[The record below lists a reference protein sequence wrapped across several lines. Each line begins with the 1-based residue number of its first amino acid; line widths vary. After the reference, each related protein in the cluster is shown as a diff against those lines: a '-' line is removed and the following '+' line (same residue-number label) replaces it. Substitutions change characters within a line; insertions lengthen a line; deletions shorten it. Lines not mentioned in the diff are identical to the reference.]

1 MANTGL
7 RFASS
12 DAVLEQ
18 HLLPLRVNDLNLCLG
33 GRHVLNGL
41 DFELTGE
48 GVTVVLG
55 PNGAGKTLLLRVL
68 HGLLRPDAGEVS
80 WNGLHPRAAR
90 PRQGMVFQRPIML
103 RRSVAAN
110 IRFALRARGVAR
122 RASIGARGHGART
135 RRSAGS
141 GPNPGAT
148 PVGRR
153 AAASGHCPRLGGAS
167 GCIVPGRAHGQPGS
181 TRRTHHRD
189 TDRAR
194 ARRRHPRDP
203 DHPRSR
209 PGAAVGRR
217 RAVSCGRA
225 VAGTRHQR
233 FVLCRA
239 RTGHGPGCRVP
250 ARRSHRLIHDR
261 KRDSPCDFCSIRLHA
276 RARDC

>member
-122 RASIGARGHGART
+122 ALRSERVATALELADLQDLART
-135 RRSAGS
+135 PARRLS
-141 GPNPGAT
+141 GGEQQ
-148 PVGRR
+148 
-153 AAASGHCPRLGGAS
+153 RLA
-167 GCIVPGRAHGQPGS
+167 I
-181 TRRTHHRD
+181 
-189 TDRAR
+189 AR
-194 ARRRHPRDP
+194 AWVARPAVLFLDEPTASLDPRGV
-203 DHPRSR
+203 RTIETLIAR
-209 PGAAVGRR
+209 V
-217 RAVSCGRA
+217 RA
-225 VAGTRHQR
+225 AGTRVILTTHDLGQ
-233 FVLCRA
+233 
-239 RTGHGPGCRVP
+239 
-250 ARRSHRLIHDR
+250 ARRLADDVLFLAGGRLLEHGTSASFFAAQGPATAQAAAFLRGDLID
-261 KRDSPCDFCSIRLHA
+261 
-276 RARDC
+276 